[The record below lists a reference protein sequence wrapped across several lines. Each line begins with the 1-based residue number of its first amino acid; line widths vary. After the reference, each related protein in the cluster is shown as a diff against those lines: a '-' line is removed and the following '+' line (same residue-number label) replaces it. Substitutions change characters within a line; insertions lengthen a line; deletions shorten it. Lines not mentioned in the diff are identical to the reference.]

1 MKRPVI
7 VAIVATVAVLGTGGA
22 LTKVG
27 PWYYGLRKPSWN
39 PPSWVF
45 GPAWTLI
52 GALTAW
58 AAVVAWAPL
67 KTRSERTTL
76 ITLFA
81 ANGVFNILWSL
92 LFFNLKRPDW
102 ALNEV
107 VLLWLSI
114 FALVV
119 NTAVRAPLAALL
131 LAPYLAWVSF
141 AAFLN
146 LVIVRLNPPPRIS

>member
-39 PPSWVF
+39 PPSWAF

-67 KTRSERTTL
+67 RTRSERTTL
-76 ITLFA
+76 ITLFT

-92 LFFNLKRPDW
+92 LFFNLRRPDW

-114 FALVV
+114 LALVV
-119 NTAVRAPLAALL
+119 NTAVRTPLAALL

-146 LVIVRLNPPPRIS
+146 LVIVRLNPSPRTS

>member
-1 MKRPVI
+1 MRRPVI

-27 PWYYGLRKPSWN
+27 PWYFGLRKPSWN
-39 PPSWVF
+39 PPNWLF

-52 GALTAW
+52 GVLTAW

-67 KTRSERTTL
+67 RTRPERARL

-114 FALVV
+114 LALVV
-119 NTAVRAPLAALL
+119 NTAVRTPLAALL

-146 LVIVRLNPPPRIS
+146 LVIVRLNPSPRTS